1 MKKEKQKKFND
12 IYVYMH
18 IWIQR
23 TININII
30 LTDIEKRYKKIDMI
44 FIHYKQ
50 NQNYKISYF
59 YLRLL
64 IFFIINHRDTIFQI
78 IVPEEMN

>member
-1 MKKEKQKKFND
+1 
-12 IYVYMH
+12 
-18 IWIQR
+18 
-23 TININII
+23 
-30 LTDIEKRYKKIDMI
+30 MI
-44 FIHYKQ
+44 FVHYKQ

-64 IFFIINHRDTIFQI
+64 TFFIIKIHRDTIFQI